1 MVKEVERVFFFACL
15 QFSSYDVTVLKEH
28 RTLPATSS
36 ENPKRYS
43 RQQNSRKDDLVEM
56 VSPLDSGDWFNPG
69 VYDVKPS
76 TEEEG
81 EDAKE
86 ADVCNET
93 ENKMNSGKCKCV
105 WFLILPYY

>member
-1 MVKEVERVFFFACL
+1 M
-15 QFSSYDVTVLKEH
+15 
-28 RTLPATSS
+28 TSNRLWKKRG

-43 RQQNSRKDDLVEM
+43 RQQNSRKDDLAEM
-56 VSPLDSGDWFNPG
+56 VSPLDSGDLFTPG
-69 VYDVKPS
+69 VNDVKPS

-93 ENKMNSGKCKCV
+93 ENKMNIGKCQFV
-105 WFLILPYY
+105 RFLILPYY